1 MAEHVGRDAHV
12 GAAVEEAVD
21 LLAPRR
27 ERHRAVE
34 HRDAAGME
42 PVDLAGEREHR
53 LAAERDDDRS
63 RREPAELARA
73 DELERKLPLVDPEL
87 CLRERTPN
95 ERQRVERAEQPDVA
109 VLAGEQ
115 QLRPRRAA
123 LLVVRPLHLVEHE
136 HLARARRH
144 LDRAAEDRRVLVD
157 ALLARDEPDALVA
170 ELRRQPP
177 VRLLREHPER
187 PCVDAAPP
195 LREELERVVGL
206 AGVRRPE
213 VRDDRL
219 RRRSPRRAAGSR
231 SDPRRAAR
239 RRACTRRS
247 RGRGARRARVVAEDV
262 SVGFEPSGNRIRG
275 RSSGVAAT
283 KSTPSGMPRR
293 RRGSAA
299 RIRPADLASRASQ
312 TLR

>member
-1 MAEHVGRDAHV
+1 MAEDVGRDAHV
-12 GAAVEEAVD
+12 RPAVEEAVD

-34 HRDAAGME
+34 HRDPAGME
-42 PVDLAGEREHR
+42 PVDLAGEREDR

-73 DELERKLPLVDPEL
+73 DELERELPLVHPEL
-87 CLRERTPN
+87 GVRERTPDQ
-95 ERQRVERAEQPDVA
+95 RQRVERAEQADVA
-109 VLAGEQ
+109 VLAREQ

-123 LLVVRPLHLVEHE
+123 LLVVGPLHLVEHE
-136 HLARARRH
+136 HVARARRH
-144 LDRAAEDRRVLVD
+144 LHRAAEDRRVLVD

-170 ELRRQPP
+170 EPGREPP

-187 PCVDAAPP
+187 PCVDAPPP

-206 AGVRRPE
+206 AGVRRAE

-231 SDPRRAAR
+231 SDPRRAAP

-247 RGRGARRARVVAEDV
+247 RGRGARRATGVAEDV
-262 SVGFEPSGNRIRG
+262 SGGFEPSGN
-275 RSSGVAAT
+275 S
-283 KSTPSGMPRR
+283 
-293 RRGSAA
+293 
-299 RIRPADLASRASQ
+299 
-312 TLR
+312 